1 VRRKAIDSAAKELRR
16 VVKIVSFER
25 YDLISKQLA
34 IPNHAYPLLSKA
46 RRKGMPEYMCCKTLE
61 AKLLH
66 EDLNACPFE
75 CDRCFRDGQKLRN
88 S

>member
-1 VRRKAIDSAAKELRR
+1 MQ
-16 VVKIVSFER
+16 IVFLDR
-25 YDLISKQLA
+25 CDLVSKQLA
-34 IPNHAYPLLSKA
+34 DLDHADPLLSKA

-75 CDRCFRDGQKLRN
+75 CDRCLRDGHKLRN